1 MLPTSLSYIP
11 PMPSIKLSTPIQQLE
26 KRKGGYYYL
35 VVEAE
40 TVNLFERKKATRLIC
55 SVEDKLK
62 FPCGLNHLG
71 DGNFFIILS
80 TKLFKALGKPLG
92 EQVDFELSEDP
103 NPLGVEVP
111 EVLQVLLEQDAATKA
126 AYDGLTDGKKRSL
139 IHLIKGI
146 KNLDLQIEK
155 IGQFLNGE
163 IKVGR
168 K

>member
-1 MLPTSLSYIP
+1 
-11 PMPSIKLSTPIQQLE
+11 MPSIKLSAPIQQLE

-71 DGNFFIILS
+71 DGNFFIIIS
-80 TKLFKALGKPLG
+80 TKLFKALGRPLG
-92 EQVDFELSEDP
+92 EPVNFEISVDP

-111 EVLQVLLEQDAATKA
+111 EVLLVLLEQDAATKA
-126 AYDGLTDGKKRSL
+126 AYDALTDGKKRSL
-139 IHLIKGI
+139 IHYIKGI
-146 KNLDLQIEK
+146 KDIELQIARIE
-155 IGQFLNGE
+155 QFLSGQVR
-163 IKVGR
+163 IGGK
-168 K
+168 

>member
-1 MLPTSLSYIP
+1 
-11 PMPSIKLSTPIQQLE
+11 
-26 KRKGGYYYL
+26 L

-40 TVNLFERKKATRLIC
+40 TVNLFERKKAARLIC

-71 DGNFFIILS
+71 DGNFFIIVS

-92 EQVDFELSEDP
+92 EPINFELSEDP

-139 IHLIKGI
+139 IHYINGLKS
-146 KNLDLQIEK
+146 LDLQIARIE
-155 IGQFLNGE
+155 QFLNGQVR
-163 IKVGR
+163 VGR